1 MAITV
6 RRDILVGLPLEDLV
20 AYLEDF
26 SRTEEWDP
34 GTVRCVRVGEGP
46 VRQGTVWRNTSRFR
60 GRTSDLLYRLVSREP
75 DRLLFVGENGTV
87 TATDDL
93 RFRARSATTT
103 RLSYTASLRFKG
115 WARLAT
121 PFLRPEFDRLADAV
135 ADRLP
140 YAATGHRG

>member
-6 RRDILVGLPLEDLV
+6 RRDILVGLPLNDLV

-46 VRQGTVWRNTSRFR
+46 VQQGTTWQNTSRFR
-60 GRTSDLLYRLVSREP
+60 GRTSDLLYRLVSKEP
-75 DRLLFVGENGTV
+75 DRLLFVGENKTV

-93 RFRARSATTT
+93 SCRARSATTT
-103 RLSYTASLRFKG
+103 LLTYTASLRFKG

-121 PFLRPEFDRLADAV
+121 RFLRPEFERLADAV

-140 YAATGHRG
+140 SAATVHRG

>member
-60 GRTSDLLYRLVSREP
+60 GRTSDLLYRLVSQEP
-75 DRLLFVGENGTV
+75 DRLLFVGENRTV

-103 RLSYTASLRFKG
+103 LLTYTASLRFKG

-140 YAATGHRG
+140 SAATGHRG

>member
-20 AYLEDF
+20 AYLADF

-34 GTVRCVRVGEGP
+34 GTVRCVRVGGGP
-46 VRQGTVWRNTSRFR
+46 VQVGSVWRNTSRFR
-60 GRTSDLLYRLVSREP
+60 GRTSDLLYRLVSEEP
-75 DRLLFVGENGTV
+75 DRLLFVGENKTV

-93 RFRARSATTT
+93 SFRARSATTT
-103 RLSYTASLRFKG
+103 LLTYTASLRFKG

-121 PFLRPEFDRLADAV
+121 PFLRSEFERLADAV

-140 YAATGHRG
+140 SAATAYRR